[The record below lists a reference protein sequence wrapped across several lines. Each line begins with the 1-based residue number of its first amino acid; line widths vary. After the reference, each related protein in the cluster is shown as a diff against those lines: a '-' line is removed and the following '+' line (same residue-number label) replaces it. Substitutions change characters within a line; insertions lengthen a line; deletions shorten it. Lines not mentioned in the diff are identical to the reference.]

1 MTDQSSPGP
10 AAAPA
15 AVKRTLS
22 PGLRLAVDYGPLLV
36 FFAVNFLT
44 PGLAIVRLMAATF
57 AFILATGVAM
67 LVSFLK
73 EGRISTMLWLTGVL
87 VVVFGGLTLYFHDAR
102 FIQMKPTII
111 YALLAALLLFGLLTG
126 RPLLQQL
133 LGSTYPGLRPLGWR
147 KLTINWMLFFAAM
160 AVLNEVVRANFSQ
173 DVWVAFKLW
182 GVIPLTFLFALANM
196 PMLMKHGLQTEPPS
210 PEP

>member
-1 MTDQSSPGP
+1 MTDQAQPATRTMSPP
-10 AAAPA
+10 
-15 AVKRTLS
+15 
-22 PGLRLAVDYGPLLV
+22 LRLAVDYGPLLV
-36 FFAVNFLT
+36 FFAVNFLV

-57 AFILATGVAM
+57 AFIVAIGIAM

-87 VVVFGGLTLYFHDAR
+87 VLVFGGLTLYFHDAR
-102 FIQMKPTII
+102 FIQIKPTII
-111 YALLAALLLFGLLTG
+111 YGLLASLLAFGLITG

-133 LGSTYPGLRPLGWR
+133 LGTTYPGLNATGWR
-147 KLTINWMLFFAAM
+147 KLTINWMIFFVAM
-160 AVLNEVVRANFSQ
+160 AVLNELVRAYFSQ

-182 GVIPLTFLFALANM
+182 GVIPLTFLFAIANM

>member
-1 MTDQSSPGP
+1 MTDFNPPP
-10 AAAPA
+10 AQADHRA
-15 AVKRTLS
+15 LS

-36 FFAVNFLT
+36 FFIVNFLT
-44 PGLAIVRLMAATF
+44 PGLAIVRLMAATV
-57 AFILATGVAM
+57 AFIIAIGVAM

-111 YALLAALLLFGLLTG
+111 YGILASLLAFGLITG
-126 RPLLQQL
+126 RPLLEQL
-133 LGSTYPGLRPLGWR
+133 LGATYPGLNAVGWR
-147 KLTINWMLFFAAM
+147 KLTINWMLFFIAM

-196 PMLMKHGLQTEPPS
+196 PMLLKHGLQTEPPRL
-210 PEP
+210 EP

>member
-1 MTDQSSPGP
+1 MTEQLPDSPTAAP
-10 AAAPA
+10 VAAA
-15 AVKRTLS
+15 RTLS

-57 AFILATGVAM
+57 AFIIATGVAM

-111 YALLAALLLFGLLTG
+111 YALLASLLLFGLLTG

-133 LGSTYPGLRPLGWR
+133 LGSTYPGLSPLGWR

-160 AVLNEVVRANFSQ
+160 AALNEVVRANFSQ

-182 GVIPLTFLFALANM
+182 GVIPLTFLFAMANM
-196 PMLMKHGLQTEPPS
+196 PMLMKHGLRTDPAA